1 MGNNEGTTCTSKSVD
16 CVQLDEGAKIIHSDI
31 VPFQI
36 TEWESDSMPNLRWK
50 PRQYNSY
57 SHLVTLLPSFT
68 RNVCFGQNK
77 RNSESEANQT
87 SLPETPFRL
96 IVPHMKRE
104 KRYCYES

>member
-1 MGNNEGTTCTSKSVD
+1 MYAIWRLAHGGKKGLGNNEGTTCTSKSVD

-57 SHLVTLLPSFT
+57 SHLVTLLPS
-68 RNVCFGQNK
+68 
-77 RNSESEANQT
+77 
-87 SLPETPFRL
+87 
-96 IVPHMKRE
+96 
-104 KRYCYES
+104 